1 MKNIFLV
8 VCVVFFL
15 SCGKDRSGIPDV
27 PVNFHIRLDNPM
39 MQRLNTPGGSVVI
52 NGYGVAGII
61 VHRSAFGDQY
71 MAFDRCST
79 VDPEKKCAVIV
90 DDHGLTA
97 TDPCSKAIFS
107 LEDGS
112 PQAPPAEIPL
122 KRYTVN
128 VSSQNNTIYIIN

>member
-1 MKNIFLV
+1 MKNIFLIALASLL
-8 VCVVFFL
+8 L

-39 MQRLNTPGGSVVI
+39 MRPLNTPGGSVVV

-61 VHRSAFGDQY
+61 IHRSAFEGY
-71 MAFDRCST
+71 VAFDRCST
-79 VDPEKKCAVIV
+79 VNPEKKCAVNI

-112 PQAPPAEIPL
+112 PQGPPAEIPL
-122 KRYTVN
+122 KKYN
-128 VSSQNNTIYIIN
+128 VSIQNSTIYIIN